1 MTPVILRYGIIAGL
15 IVSLPWL
22 VYMLTLPA
30 DGHMNHSMLLGY
42 TLMIVAFSMV
52 FVGIK
57 QYRDRSLGGAIR
69 FGKALLLGLGISAV
83 ASLIYVI
90 GWEICMAFSKYDFI
104 AAYSKFIL
112 DDARAR
118 GAGPAE
124 MEMAAKQAADFAT
137 MYRNPFYRMSFT
149 FIEIFPVGILVSLIS
164 AALLRNSRLLPARAA
179 ISPARPK

>member
-1 MTPVILRYGIIAGL
+1 MTPVILRYGIFAGL

-42 TLMIVAFSMV
+42 TLMIIAFSMV
-52 FVGIK
+52 FVGVK
-57 QYRDRSLGGAIR
+57 QYRDRTQGGAIK
-69 FGKALLLGLGISAV
+69 FGTAFMLGLGISGV

-104 AAYSKFIL
+104 QAYSKFIV
-112 DDARAR
+112 DDARAH
-118 GAGPAE
+118 GASPAQLE
-124 MEMAAKQAADFAT
+124 AAAAQAADFAR
-137 MYRNPFYRMSFT
+137 MYRNPLYRMAFT

-164 AALLRNSRLLPARAA
+164 AALLRNARLLPARAQ
-179 ISPARPK
+179 PG

>member
-1 MTPVILRYGIIAGL
+1 MTPVILRYGILAGL

-30 DGHMNHSMLLGY
+30 DGHMSHSMLLGY
-42 TLMIVAFSMV
+42 TLMIIAFSMV

-57 QYRDRSLGGAIR
+57 QYRDRTQGGAIK
-69 FGKALLLGLGISAV
+69 FGTAFTLGLGISGV

-104 AAYSKFIL
+104 AAYSKFML

-124 MEMAAKQAADFAT
+124 MEQAAAQAADFARMYSNP
-137 MYRNPFYRMSFT
+137 MYRMALT
-149 FIEIFPVGILVSLIS
+149 FLEIFPVGIVVSVIS
-164 AALLRNSRLLPARAA
+164 ATLLRNSRLLPAGRTAT
-179 ISPARPK
+179 

>member
-1 MTPVILRYGIIAGL
+1 MTPVILRYGIFAGL

-30 DGHMNHSMLLGY
+30 DGKMHHSMLLGY
-42 TLMIVAFSMV
+42 TLMLLAFSMV

-57 QYRDRSLGGAIR
+57 HHRDKTLGGVIT
-69 FGKALLLGLGISAV
+69 FGKALLVGLGISAV
-83 ASLIYVI
+83 ASLMYVI

-104 AAYSKFIL
+104 EAYSKFIL
-112 DDARAR
+112 DEARSQ

-124 MEMAAKQAADFAT
+124 MEQAARQAADFAT
-137 MYRNPFYRMSFT
+137 MYRNPLYRMSFT

-164 AALLRNSRLLPARAA
+164 AALLRNRRLLPARA
-179 ISPARPK
+179 SQD

>member
-42 TLMIVAFSMV
+42 TLMILAFSMV
-52 FVGIK
+52 FVGIR
-57 QYRDRSLGGAIR
+57 QYRDRALVGVIK

-90 GWEICMAFSKYDFI
+90 GWEICMAFSKYNFI
-104 AAYSKFIL
+104 EAYSKFIL
-112 DDARAR
+112 DDARAH
-118 GAGPAE
+118 GAGAAE
-124 MEMAAKQAADFAT
+124 MEQAAKQAADFAS
-137 MYRNPFYRMSFT
+137 MYRNPLYRMSFT

-164 AALLRNSRLLPARAA
+164 AGLLRKAPPPAL
-179 ISPARPK
+179 ST

>member
-1 MTPVILRYGIIAGL
+1 MTPVILRYGILAGL

-30 DGHMNHSMLLGY
+30 DGHMTHSMLLGY

-52 FVGIK
+52 FVGTK
-57 QYRDRSLGGAIR
+57 QYRDRSPGGAIK
-69 FGKALLLGLGISAV
+69 FGKAFVLGLGISAV
-83 ASLIYVI
+83 ASLIYVL

-104 AAYSKFIL
+104 EAYSKFIL
-112 DDARAR
+112 DDARAH

-124 MEMAAKQAADFAT
+124 MERAAAQAADFAR
-137 MYRNPFYRMSFT
+137 MYRNPIYRMSFT

-164 AALLRNSRLLPARAA
+164 AALLRNSRLLPARPAA
-179 ISPARPK
+179 AA

>member
-30 DGHMNHSMLLGY
+30 DGKMTHSMLLGY
-42 TLMIVAFSMV
+42 TLMLLAFSMV

-57 QYRDRSLGGAIR
+57 RYRDHSLGGTIR

-83 ASLIYVI
+83 ASLMYVV
-90 GWEICMAFSKYDFI
+90 GWEICMAYSQYDFI
-104 AAYSKFIL
+104 QAYSKFIVE
-112 DDARAR
+112 DARAR

-124 MEMAAKQAADFAT
+124 LEQAAQQAGEFAS
-137 MYRNPFYRMSFT
+137 MYRNPVYRMAFT
-149 FIEIFPVGILVSLIS
+149 FIEIFPVGLLVSLIS
-164 AALLRNSRLLPARAA
+164 AALLRNSRLLPARA
-179 ISPARPK
+179 SG

>member
-15 IVSLPWL
+15 IVSIPWL

-42 TLMIVAFSMV
+42 TLMILAFSMV
-52 FVGIK
+52 FVGIR
-57 QYRDRSLGGAIR
+57 QYRDRALGGVIK

-90 GWEICMAFSKYDFI
+90 GWEICMAFSKYNFI
-104 AAYSKFIL
+104 EAYSKFIL
-112 DDARAR
+112 DDARAH

-124 MEMAAKQAADFAT
+124 MEQAAKQAADFAS
-137 MYRNPFYRMSFT
+137 MYRNPLYRMAFT

-164 AALLRNSRLLPARAA
+164 AGLLRRGTP
-179 ISPARPK
+179 RPLST

>member
-1 MTPVILRYGIIAGL
+1 MPRTPINKRCDMTPVILRYGIIAGL

-30 DGHMNHSMLLGY
+30 DGHMTHSMLLGY

-69 FGKALLLGLGISAV
+69 FGKALLLGLGISTV
-83 ASLIYVI
+83 ASLIYVLS
-90 GWEICMAFSKYDFI
+90 WEICMAFSKYNFI

-112 DDARAR
+112 DDARSH
-118 GAGPAE
+118 GAGPPRWNRPRRRPPTSRACT
-124 MEMAAKQAADFAT
+124 AT
-137 MYRNPFYRMSFT
+137 RSTAWP
-149 FIEIFPVGILVSLIS
+149 
-164 AALLRNSRLLPARAA
+164 SRSSR
-179 ISPARPK
+179 S

>member
-1 MTPVILRYGIIAGL
+1 MTPVILRYGILAGL

-30 DGHMNHSMLLGY
+30 DGHMTHSMLLGY

-57 QYRDRSLGGAIR
+57 QYRDRSLGGVIK
-69 FGKALLLGLGISAV
+69 FGKAFVLGLGISAV
-83 ASLIYVI
+83 ASLIYVL

-104 AAYSKFIL
+104 EAYSKFIL
-112 DDARAR
+112 DDARAH

-124 MEMAAKQAADFAT
+124 MERAAAQAADFAR
-137 MYRNPFYRMSFT
+137 MYRNPIYRMSFT

-164 AALLRNSRLLPARAA
+164 AALLRNSRLLPARPAA
-179 ISPARPK
+179 AA

>member
-42 TLMIVAFSMV
+42 TLMLLAFSMV

-57 QYRDRSLGGAIR
+57 QYRDHTLGGVIR
-69 FGKALLLGLGISAV
+69 FGRALLLGLGISAV
-83 ASLIYVI
+83 ASLIYVL
-90 GWEICMAFSKYDFI
+90 GWEVCMAFSKYDFI
-104 AAYSKFIL
+104 QAYSKFIV
-112 DDARAR
+112 DDARAH
-118 GAGPAE
+118 GATPAQLE
-124 MEMAAKQAADFAT
+124 AAAAQAADFAR
-137 MYRNPFYRMSFT
+137 MYRNPLYRMAFT

-164 AALLRNSRLLPARAA
+164 AALLRNARLLPARAQ
-179 ISPARPK
+179 PG